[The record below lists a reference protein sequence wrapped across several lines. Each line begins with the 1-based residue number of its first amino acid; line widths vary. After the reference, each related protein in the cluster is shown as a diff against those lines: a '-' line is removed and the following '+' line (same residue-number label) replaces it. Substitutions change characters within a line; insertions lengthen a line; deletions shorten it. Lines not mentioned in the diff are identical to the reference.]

1 MSTNSDTSSTSNNNT
16 SSQTQPSNSNDNV
29 YKGVNDQGNK
39 WTHRGDSV
47 APGGSFRYSNNDGS
61 YYYQNPNAGS
71 KTGNTQIAFEFTST
85 KKETDVDV
93 MVSTENNFG
102 ESKNLGKAAT
112 ISIKRSL
119 FSQVVDLKYFDDMNE
134 DLLPTKLTNTC
145 RT

>member
-61 YYYQNPNAGS
+61 YYYQNPNGS
-71 KTGNTQIAFEFTST
+71 
-85 KKETDVDV
+85 
-93 MVSTENNFG
+93 
-102 ESKNLGKAAT
+102 
-112 ISIKRSL
+112 R
-119 FSQVVDLKYFDDMNE
+119 
-134 DLLPTKLTNTC
+134 KLS
-145 RT
+145 